1 MMPSSLCAAVIS
13 MPRRTGPQRNTNVL
27 ARTHTHEH
35 AHFHTCT
42 HAHAHVRATKA
53 LARSRAH
60 ACTHIHTQHN
70 FMLCAYAFA
79 ALPRTR
85 ASLSRY
91 VAVISC
97 RPRGWEGRCGVEREL
112 IDPKSSAGNECEE
125 NGGKGSLSLH
135 YKRAIRQRKRN
146 ACLHTLAQN
155 EDGEASQPAF
165 PLSRP

>member
-1 MMPSSLCAAVIS
+1 MRTQRLPSSLCQ
-13 MPRRTGPQRNTNVL
+13 GPQVL
-27 ARTHTHEH
+27 RETQTFSRAHTHEH

-42 HAHAHVRATKA
+42 HAHAYVHATKA

-70 FMLCAYAFA
+70 LMLCAYACA

-85 ASLSRY
+85 QAFQDMWLSY
-91 VAVISC
+91 LADQVGG
-97 RPRGWEGRCGVEREL
+97 RGGGVEREL